1 MSSQQG
7 TGDELVT
14 TYKDSVTRTVAVGG
28 VQIAFRDLGR
38 RTGTPVVFFTH
49 LSANL
54 DNWDPRVVDG
64 IASQRRVIT
73 VDYRGVGSSTGAVRD
88 SIEAMADDAVAFIR
102 ALGFD
107 RVDILGFSLGGMI
120 AQNLTL
126 RHPELVRKLILAG
139 TGPAGGEGIENVT
152 RVADRDLAL
161 ALLTFQDPKV
171 FLFFTRTSNG
181 KRSAREFLARL
192 KERTTGRDRTISFR
206 GYRTQLKAI
215 HRWGLQKPDDLSVIR
230 QPALVVN
237 GENDRMVPTINT
249 EDLARRIPD
258 SELIIY
264 PDAGH
269 GGIFQ
274 HHHSFITRAHEFLDR

>member
-181 KRSAREFLARL
+181 KRSAREFFARL

-274 HHHSFITRAHEFLDR
+274 HHRSFITRALEFLDR

>member
-1 MSSQQG
+1 
-7 TGDELVT
+7 
-14 TYKDSVTRTVAVGG
+14 
-28 VQIAFRDLGR
+28 
-38 RTGTPVVFFTH
+38 
-49 LSANL
+49 
-54 DNWDPRVVDG
+54 
-64 IASQRRVIT
+64 
-73 VDYRGVGSSTGAVRD
+73 
-88 SIEAMADDAVAFIR
+88 MADDAVAFIR
-102 ALGFD
+102 ALGSD
-107 RVDILGFSLGGMI
+107 RVDILGFSLEGMI
-120 AQNLTL
+120 AQSLAL
-126 RHPELVRKLILAG
+126 RYPELVRKLILAG
-139 TGPAGGEGIENVT
+139 TGPAGGEGIGNVT
-152 RVADRDLAL
+152 RVADRDLAR

-181 KRSAREFLARL
+181 KRSAGEFLARL
-192 KERTTGRDRTISFR
+192 KERTSGRDRTITFR

-230 QPALVVN
+230 QPVLVVN

-274 HHHSFITRAHEFLDR
+274 HHGSFVTSALEFLGR

>member
-1 MSSQQG
+1 MSNQPG
-7 TGDELVT
+7 TGDGLVT
-14 TYKDSVTRTVAVGG
+14 AYKDSATRTVTVEG
-28 VQIAFRDLGR
+28 VQIAYRDLGR
-38 RTGTPVVFFTH
+38 RTGIPVVFFTH

-64 IASQRRVIT
+64 IASKHRVIT
-73 VDYRGVGSSTGAVRD
+73 FDYRGVGGSTGAVRD
-88 SIEAMADDAVAFIR
+88 SIGAMADDAVAFIR

-120 AQNLTL
+120 AQSLTL
-126 RHPELVRKLILAG
+126 RYPELVRKLILAG

-152 RVADRDLAL
+152 RISDRDLAR
-161 ALLTFQDPKV
+161 ALLTLQDPKV
-171 FLFFTRTSNG
+171 FLFFTRTPNG
-181 KRSAREFLARL
+181 KRSAGEFLARL
-192 KERTTGRDRTISFR
+192 KERTTGRDRTITFR

-215 HRWGLQKPDDLSVIR
+215 HGWGLQKPDDLSVIR
-230 QPALVVN
+230 QPVLVVN

-249 EDLARRIPD
+249 EDLARRIPG

-274 HHHSFITRAHEFLDR
+274 HHHSFITRALEFLDR